1 MQSSDKDNNS
11 IPGDTSFFIRDLHE
25 EPYVI
30 TNIFNKIKKILGDNI
45 NLGRVY
51 LNGQFPGRNGFFHV
65 DDCDRTVLIYLSKW
79 DVEWG
84 GFTHI
89 LGENFPESKI
99 IEPIFNRFVCFPG
112 NLLHKAYS
120 FSYQHCPM
128 RISLSYKETL
138 DNPWTKVNESIG
150 QKVKIKIKNI
160 TEKADLI
167 DKKISSAT
175 VGFNINEMS
184 SVDRNSLRVAI
195 SESIIDPN
203 LPKPIIINESIEV
216 ASCLG
221 SDSSGSLIN
230 GILVT
235 LLL

>member
-1 MQSSDKDNNS
+1 MKDIIVIDDFFKEQEWVDFNSSLGKNTIKAGPWKMQSSDKDNNS
-11 IPGDTSFFIRDLHE
+11 IPGDTSFFIRDLQDE
-25 EPYVI
+25 QYVI

-51 LNGQFPGRNGFFHV
+51 LNGQFPGRNGSFHV
-65 DDCDRTVLIYLSKW
+65 DGCDRTVLIYLSKW

-128 RISLSYKETL
+128 RISLAYKL
-138 DNPWTKVNESIG
+138 NF
-150 QKVKIKIKNI
+150 
-160 TEKADLI
+160 L
-167 DKKISSAT
+167 
-175 VGFNINEMS
+175 
-184 SVDRNSLRVAI
+184 
-195 SESIIDPN
+195 
-203 LPKPIIINESIEV
+203 
-216 ASCLG
+216 
-221 SDSSGSLIN
+221 
-230 GILVT
+230 
-235 LLL
+235 